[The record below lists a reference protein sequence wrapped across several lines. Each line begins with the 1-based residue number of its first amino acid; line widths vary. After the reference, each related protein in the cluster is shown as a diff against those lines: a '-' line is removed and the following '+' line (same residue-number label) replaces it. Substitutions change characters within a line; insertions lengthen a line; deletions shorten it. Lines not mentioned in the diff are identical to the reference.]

1 MNKYILL
8 SSIINNKNIDNIIK
22 NILDMTSSLKKYYP
36 EYESW
41 FINKHISGIYLGT
54 RDTILL
60 IINDEIIGICNI
72 KYEEKKICTLFV
84 KEEYQNKGI
93 AKKLIIKAISLLKV
107 PDPLITI
114 PKSVIYKYK
123 NIIKE
128 FNWNL
133 IESIDN
139 YYVEGST
146 ELVYNRNIDG
156 GKRWI

>member
-1 MNKYILL
+1 MSKYILL
-8 SSIINNKNIDNIIK
+8 SSIINNKDIDDIVK

-41 FINKHISGIYLGT
+41 FMNKHIPGIYLDT

-60 IINDEIIGICNI
+60 MINNDIVGICNI
-72 KYEEKKICTLFV
+72 KYEEKKICTLFI

-93 AKKLIIKAISLLKV
+93 GKELVTKAIILLKV
-107 PDPLITI
+107 TDPLITI
-114 PKSVIYKYK
+114 PKSIIYKYK

-128 FNWNL
+128 FNWKL
-133 IESIDN
+133 VKSIDN
-139 YYVEGST
+139 YYIEGST

-156 GKRWI
+156 GKTWI